1 MNNSCISYASLNDKV
16 KTKRQNIHCNQQQLI
31 FFFFNIVK
39 ISLSQIIHFL
49 SQYLYQC
56 FNGKSF
62 DMKNNIRTIM

>member
-16 KTKRQNIHCNQQQLI
+16 KTKRQNIHCNQQL
-31 FFFFNIVK
+31 FLFFFNIVK

-49 SQYLYQC
+49 SQYLYQ
-56 FNGKSF
+56 FFSGKSF

>member
-16 KTKRQNIHCNQQQLI
+16 KTKRQNIHCNQQL
-31 FFFFNIVK
+31 FLFFFNIVK